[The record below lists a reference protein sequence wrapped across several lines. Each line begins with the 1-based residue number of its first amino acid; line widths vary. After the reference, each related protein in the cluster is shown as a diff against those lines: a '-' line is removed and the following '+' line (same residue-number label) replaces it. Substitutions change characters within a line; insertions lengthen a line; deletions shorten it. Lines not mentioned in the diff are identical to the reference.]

1 MEKKTKLLLFGLAG
15 GIIIC
20 FVLLVQTLL
29 SRQQLVR
36 ERDDL
41 QKEKVSLE
49 SKLSSLET
57 SIRSYENK
65 ITSLNKDLT
74 KVNQEK
80 EDLQSKFD
88 LANKTKED
96 LLERLKETS
105 SSVSKAPAKVQ
116 AQAAAP
122 QANDAYWAGILQ
134 AKLELEMQLA
144 NVRNELKS
152 TEIAN
157 EQIERDKSALDL
169 EIKSLKRETEDTKR
183 QMEYDKKI
191 MSQQLDDEKKT
202 VQQQLE
208 NNKRVMDR
216 ISQDL
221 VIEKNDKMRIQES
234 FRTVKNDNAALIR
247 QIENLSSR
255 KAELEQRLKQI
266 QEDKAGLERKFKD
279 MEVLLTNNISQVSE
293 LKEKLESKPSGAGSG
308 VLEPVKARA
317 AQRKDSVELP
327 AIVVRPQGAGITLN
341 RPVPVVAP
349 HFPGKIIAT
358 NKEGNF
364 VIIDLG
370 EEVGIKTGDT
380 FTVYRDTAKIGA
392 IEVIKISR
400 TVSACDIKKQVSPIK
415 IGDLIR

>member
-1 MEKKTKLLLFGLAG
+1 MERKTKFLLFGLAG

-29 SRQQLVR
+29 SKQQLVR

-88 LANKTKED
+88 LANKAKED

-105 SSVSKAPAKVQ
+105 SLVSKAPAKV
-116 AQAAAP
+116 QAAAP

-157 EQIERDKSALDL
+157 EQLERDKGALDL
-169 EIKSLKRETEDTKR
+169 EIKSLKREAEDTKR

-191 MSQQLDDEKKT
+191 MAQQLDDEKKT

-221 VIEKNDKMRIQES
+221 VIEKNDKMRIQEG
-234 FRTVKNDNAALIR
+234 FRTVKNENAALIR
-247 QIENLSSR
+247 QIESLSSR

-279 MEVLLTNNISQVSE
+279 MEVLLTNNISQVND
-293 LKEKLESKPSGAGSG
+293 LKEKLEGRPSGIGSG
-308 VLEPVKARA
+308 VPEPVKARA

-327 AIVVRPQGAGITLN
+327 PIVVRPQGAGITLN
-341 RPVPVVAP
+341 RPVPVAAP

-370 EEVGIKTGDT
+370 EEVGIKMGDA

-415 IGDLIR
+415 VGDLIK